1 MVNQTGDKQK
11 ENICKTG
18 CIDVLANSPNDQLK
32 IVLQSVRRIRVVCT
46 SDIFSCAIRVD
57 CQPHR

>member
-32 IVLQSVRRIRVVCT
+32 IVLQSVRRIRVVCRHQ
-46 SDIFSCAIRVD
+46 IFSRV
-57 CQPHR
+57 RYE